1 MKKAFFLLAGLLL
14 YLSRESALKSLLLH
28 IRMGTVISP
37 TADEAGGA
45 LDEEPRT
52 FPWLRYLFLGAVTA
66 AKEKKKLRWVCA
78 VRAAAVP
85 SATLDAPLS
94 PSFSARFGGR
104 ARNDEGWRRE
114 SSKRRRRRTE
124 LDGKKRG
131 GEAAGGI
138 EGGGRRRRLSCE
150 YPTPLP
156 LYFLER
162 GGGGSGGALLL
173 FALSSSPLRNVCAVR
188 PAKQKG
194 PISSRTH
201 VCPTPLAKSTVCQC
215 MQQVSCCR
223 DCRRRLLGIRAW

>member
-1 MKKAFFLLAGLLL
+1 
-14 YLSRESALKSLLLH
+14 
-28 IRMGTVISP
+28 MGTVISP

-131 GEAAGGI
+131 GSCGRD
-138 EGGGRRRRLSCE
+138 GGRRKTEAPILRVSNSSLS
-150 YPTPLP
+150 